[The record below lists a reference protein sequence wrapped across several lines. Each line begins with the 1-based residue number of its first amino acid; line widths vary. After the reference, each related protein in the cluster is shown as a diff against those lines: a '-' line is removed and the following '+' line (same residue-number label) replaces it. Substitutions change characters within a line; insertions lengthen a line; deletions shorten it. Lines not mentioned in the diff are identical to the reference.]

1 MPQLTTNQER
11 NMKTVDPKDYRSLS
25 MWAIDLVR
33 NNPSMT
39 AEGFD
44 DECQRWG
51 VVCGRGPFYK
61 GVKAYREEHGLGALP
76 RGGKLTG
83 KAPKPANYQSEGQDV
98 LGGTTRGPERR
109 LVRGGAVA
117 VEQSSNELVSRKDRL
132 ILSEINEHAA
142 RMIAWMR
149 KYNVRV
155 ITMESESQEV
165 TLSNEPSV
173 SRQIVP
179 SPHFTVQKK

>member
-61 GVKAYREEHGLGALP
+61 GVKA
-76 RGGKLTG
+76 
-83 KAPKPANYQSEGQDV
+83 
-98 LGGTTRGPERR
+98 
-109 LVRGGAVA
+109 
-117 VEQSSNELVSRKDRL
+117 
-132 ILSEINEHAA
+132 
-142 RMIAWMR
+142 
-149 KYNVRV
+149 
-155 ITMESESQEV
+155 
-165 TLSNEPSV
+165 
-173 SRQIVP
+173 
-179 SPHFTVQKK
+179 